1 MHAIP
6 RNSMATNC
14 GISQKYVCQN
24 IIDVQLLNFFL
35 KKKKPDSIKGIC
47 RPMMTASQNWK
58 LGMVE
63 EEGQVEAEE
72 VVLRIQGIICNRDLP
87 PIQRPFK
94 M

>member
-24 IIDVQLLNFFL
+24 IIHSVSDLFFL
-35 KKKKPDSIKGIC
+35 KKPDSIKGIC